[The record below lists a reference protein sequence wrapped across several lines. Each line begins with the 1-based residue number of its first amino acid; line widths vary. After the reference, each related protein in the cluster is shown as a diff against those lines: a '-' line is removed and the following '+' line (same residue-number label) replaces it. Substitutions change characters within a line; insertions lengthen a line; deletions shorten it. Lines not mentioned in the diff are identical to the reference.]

1 MFTINVGDQ
10 KHRQNVAKKILF
22 KIKFLEDFG
31 ADESIVL
38 KLIFKK
44 KAEVME
50 WIFLAGLRYSSGQ
63 F

>member
-1 MFTINVGDQ
+1 VFTINVGDQ
-10 KHRQNVAKKILF
+10 KHRQNVAKKNLF